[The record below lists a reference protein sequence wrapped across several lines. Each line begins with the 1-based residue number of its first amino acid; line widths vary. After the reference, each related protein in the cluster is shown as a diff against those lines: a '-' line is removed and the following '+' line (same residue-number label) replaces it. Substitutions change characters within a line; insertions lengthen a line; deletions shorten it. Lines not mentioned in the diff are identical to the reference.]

1 MREEKVSSRG
11 PEGEGITACDRAFQ
25 LFFEKAETIEGLE
38 NQDISTLRSL
48 VKTSKMPQ
56 LEKIIELL
64 TPKENL
70 DAEN

>member
-1 MREEKVSSRG
+1 MREKKENSRG
-11 PEGEGITACDRAFQ
+11 PEGKGITACDRAFQ

-48 VKTSKMPQ
+48 IKTSKMPQ
-56 LEKIIELL
+56 LDEIIELL
-64 TPKENL
+64 TPKEDS